1 MGERKFSKV
10 TKWEIALG
18 AVASLMT
25 GVVVGLV
32 VHGRRKRATQ
42 EYEPPVMPIPPESPV
57 DEDVFYGTVEEHGP
71 SGMGRRRPVEKYR
84 VQESYRTPYALGGR
98 PRGAAGHRHP
108 DTNRYTGNRHK

>member
-32 VHGRRKRATQ
+32 VRGKRRRAAQ
-42 EYEPPVMPIPPESPV
+42 MCEPPVMPIPPEPPV
-57 DEDVFYGTVEEHGP
+57 DEDVFYGTVEEHP
-71 SGMGRRRPVEKYR
+71 APGMRSRRPMEKYH